1 MQNLG
6 GADIAID
13 ALGSE
18 ATAGAS
24 ILCLARRGR
33 HLQLGL
39 MLTPNGLSA
48 IPMARV
54 IAWEL
59 DLLGSHGMAAKDYP
73 EMLELVA
80 SGVLNPDL
88 LVKREINLE
97 EGALALADLANQ
109 GSSGIT
115 IINPAMGKV

>member
-1 MQNLG
+1 
-6 GADIAID
+6 
-13 ALGSE
+13 
-18 ATAGAS
+18 
-24 ILCLARRGR
+24 
-33 HLQLGL
+33 
-39 MLTPNGLSA
+39 MLTPTGLSA

-80 SGVLNPDL
+80 SGVLAPDL
-88 LVKREINLE
+88 LVKREISLE

-109 GSSGIT
+109 AIGGIT